1 MVISLAIL
9 GIVHMAR
16 DTCDNTQ
23 TSFNRVR
30 DKYSRHLLHSRM
42 SMNLD
47 TESGV
52 FYGGASSICSMVHGA
67 RFTTDHQDMVQVP
80 GRVYQDRTMECKVQ
94 E

>member
-1 MVISLAIL
+1 
-9 GIVHMAR
+9 
-16 DTCDNTQ
+16 
-23 TSFNRVR
+23 
-30 DKYSRHLLHSRM
+30 
-42 SMNLD
+42 MNLD